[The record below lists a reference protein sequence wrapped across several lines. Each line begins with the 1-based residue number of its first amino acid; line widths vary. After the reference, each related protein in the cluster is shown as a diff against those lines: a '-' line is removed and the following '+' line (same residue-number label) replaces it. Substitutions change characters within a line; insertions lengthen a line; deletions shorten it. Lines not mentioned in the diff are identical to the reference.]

1 MIGACEKLS
10 KVVLAYS
17 GGLDSAVM
25 LTLLKEKYG
34 FAEVVPV
41 LVDVGQGDDDI
52 ETAKER
58 AGIVGIE
65 PVFFDAKKE
74 FATDYIFRCI
84 KANGSYQG
92 YPVGTSMSRILIAS
106 KVAEVA
112 VREGAEAVAHGCTGK
127 GNDQYRMEVAFRYYT
142 PDIRIVAPVRELDLT
157 RSVEEEMLRKQGIEP
172 AKKVGKIGG
181 DINMWS
187 HSIGSGQMEDLSTQV
202 ESDYLWTVPIERT
215 PETPTSISISYRNG
229 VPTSVNGEND
239 PVKMIVDLNETAGKN
254 GIGKIDILEDGIMGF
269 KSREIYEA
277 PAATIFLKTHGDLEH
292 LALTK
297 DQLRLKCE
305 IDRVWADMVYHGM
318 WLHPLRKDLD
328 AFIDSTQKYMNGTVT
343 VKLHKGNVHIAR
355 RECDDSLFA
364 PEIRSIK
371 KSTFDQKEATGSV
384 NMYTLQYG
392 LFKSK
397 KR

>member
-1 MIGACEKLS
+1 
-10 KVVLAYS
+10 
-17 GGLDSAVM
+17 
-25 LTLLKEKYG
+25 
-34 FAEVVPV
+34 
-41 LVDVGQGDDDI
+41 
-52 ETAKER
+52 
-58 AGIVGIE
+58 
-65 PVFFDAKKE
+65 
-74 FATDYIFRCI
+74 
-84 KANGSYQG
+84 
-92 YPVGTSMSRILIAS
+92 MSRILIAS

-112 VREGAEAVAHGCTGK
+112 VRESAEAVAHGCTGK

-157 RSVEEEMLRKQGIEP
+157 RSVEEELLRKQGIDP

-202 ESDYLWTVPIERT
+202 ESDYLWTVPMEKT
-215 PETPTSISISYRNG
+215 PDIPTSISISYRNG
-229 VPTSVNGEND
+229 VPTSVNGESD

-277 PAATIFLKTHGDLEH
+277 PAATIFLKTHSDLEH

-297 DQLRLKCE
+297 EQLRLKYE

-328 AFIDSTQKYMNGTVT
+328 AFIDSTQKYVNGTVT
-343 VKLHKGNVHIAR
+343 VKLYKGNVHITR

-384 NMYTLQYG
+384 NMYTLQYR

>member
-157 RSVEEEMLRKQGIEP
+157 RSVEEEMLRKQGIDP

-202 ESDYLWTVPIERT
+202 ESDYLWTVPIEMTRRL
-215 PETPTSISISYRNG
+215 PRVSQFPTGMESRHQS
-229 VPTSVNGEND
+229 T
-239 PVKMIVDLNETAGKN
+239 GK
-254 GIGKIDILEDGIMGF
+254 
-269 KSREIYEA
+269 
-277 PAATIFLKTHGDLEH
+277 TI
-292 LALTK
+292 
-297 DQLRLKCE
+297 R
-305 IDRVWADMVYHGM
+305 
-318 WLHPLRKDLD
+318 
-328 AFIDSTQKYMNGTVT
+328 
-343 VKLHKGNVHIAR
+343 
-355 RECDDSLFA
+355 
-364 PEIRSIK
+364 
-371 KSTFDQKEATGSV
+371 
-384 NMYTLQYG
+384 
-392 LFKSK
+392 
-397 KR
+397 

>member
-1 MIGACEKLS
+1 MIGACERLS

-65 PVFFDAKKE
+65 PVFFDAKNE

-157 RSVEEEMLRKQGIEP
+157 RSVEEEMLRKQGIDP

-202 ESDYLWTVPIERT
+202 ESDYLWTVPMEKT
-215 PETPTSISISYRNG
+215 PDIPTSISISYRNG
-229 VPTSVNGEND
+229 VPISVNGEND

-277 PAATIFLKTHGDLEH
+277 PAATIFLKAHSDLEH

-297 DQLRLKCE
+297 EQLRLKYE
-305 IDRVWADMVYHGM
+305 IDRAWADMVYHGM

-343 VKLHKGNVHIAR
+343 VKLYKGNVHITR

-371 KSTFDQKEATGSV
+371 KSTFDQKEATGAV
-384 NMYTLQYG
+384 NMYTLQYR